1 MWRALLFLA
10 VLFAS
15 IATAREKTSSPNPVD
30 ALISWLLQENDEL
43 RSIPFSEVIFD
54 STGKK
59 VIATDRQNKD
69 DQRVIRQISAVL
81 DESLGA

>member
-1 MWRALLFLA
+1 MK
-10 VLFAS
+10 
-15 IATAREKTSSPNPVD
+15 KTSSPNPVD

-81 DESLGA
+81 DKSLGA